1 MSIRGSFQNI
11 RDQIGKINTI
21 LDGSKSSSDN
31 GSTDQQDGAAAE
43 HHPSAEHD
51 HRAENGFVH
60 PGEPDFDRGPVAHT
74 SASEPRSIA
83 ENLYQPEYQDEDR
96 DEPVRQHPNDRALRT
111 DTANDD
117 GVEYS
122 NGNSSAQ
129 ADDYP
134 ASDPDQD
141 VSFDYPES
149 FEMAKEGFVNADHE
163 IEELVEPGLEH
174 DHSFEMPEADSYIE
188 EFSDPS
194 PHDSGHVVDE
204 LSEVDRIVE
213 RLDETAHYSDD
224 LNESGSVQ
232 LVDPGGVRISDRVVE
247 RLLQKA
253 LVTEKQVMESWEEW
267 TSLKEDGY
275 SLSLWRVMTLHPDL
289 KREVIFEEAALVYA
303 FQKATTSLS
312 DAIAFIE
319 KAVPVFEGDRLDR
332 MLDLFVIPVAKE
344 KDTRTGD
351 VKWLFVTHDPT
362 RPEAHK
368 LLRDLGIKR
377 FELRYWSEAIIEDVI
392 TAGVLTKNVYLDR
405 LNDDPM
411 VYDLGTNFDKDKKE
425 LVDEEELENEI
436 NRSSLINLF
445 EASLV
450 EAVNKGASDIH
461 IFPNPLSQIE
471 IHFRIDGHLE
481 LWHKE
486 ERISAEAF
494 LAVVKD
500 KSQNVDRFEKDTAQD
515 GFIQRPISDTTI
527 RFRVSILPIASHK
540 PGATAESIVIRVLD
554 DRKVLSDLRKVGM
567 LDQAMKR
574 FEQAIHQPHGMVILT
589 GPTGSGKSTTLVAAL
604 HQVITPKLNVLTIE
618 DPVEYL
624 IKGIRQVKL
633 SHHLTMEGA
642 LRALLRHD
650 PDVVMVGEM
659 RDQETAEL
667 AIKLA
672 NTGHL
677 TFSTLHTN
685 DAPSAVSRLYKM
697 GIEPFLIAYAINI
710 VVAQRLIR
718 SLCPACKVVGGKD
731 AELMRV
737 LEFTD
742 EEIETSTMYAAGDN
756 SSCEKCHGVGYK
768 GRRAVA
774 ETLYFSEA
782 IRAQIIR
789 SGDSIDEQALRD
801 IASSEGML
809 SLQAS
814 AREIAKEGDTS
825 LEEVVR
831 ITGQ

>member
-1 MSIRGSFQNI
+1 
-11 RDQIGKINTI
+11 
-21 LDGSKSSSDN
+21 
-31 GSTDQQDGAAAE
+31 
-43 HHPSAEHD
+43 
-51 HRAENGFVH
+51 
-60 PGEPDFDRGPVAHT
+60 
-74 SASEPRSIA
+74 
-83 ENLYQPEYQDEDR
+83 
-96 DEPVRQHPNDRALRT
+96 
-111 DTANDD
+111 
-117 GVEYS
+117 
-122 NGNSSAQ
+122 
-129 ADDYP
+129 
-134 ASDPDQD
+134 
-141 VSFDYPES
+141 
-149 FEMAKEGFVNADHE
+149 
-163 IEELVEPGLEH
+163 
-174 DHSFEMPEADSYIE
+174 
-188 EFSDPS
+188 
-194 PHDSGHVVDE
+194 
-204 LSEVDRIVE
+204 
-213 RLDETAHYSDD
+213 
-224 LNESGSVQ
+224 
-232 LVDPGGVRISDRVVE
+232 
-247 RLLQKA
+247 
-253 LVTEKQVMESWEEW
+253 
-267 TSLKEDGY
+267 
-275 SLSLWRVMTLHPDL
+275 
-289 KREVIFEEAALVYA
+289 
-303 FQKATTSLS
+303 
-312 DAIAFIE
+312 
-319 KAVPVFEGDRLDR
+319 
-332 MLDLFVIPVAKE
+332 
-344 KDTRTGD
+344 
-351 VKWLFVTHDPT
+351 LFVTHDPT

-368 LLRDLGIKR
+368 LLRELGIKR
-377 FELRYWSEAIIEDVI
+377 FELRYWSESVIEDVI

-405 LNDDPM
+405 LNEDPM
-411 VYDLGTNFDKDKKE
+411 VYDMGTNFDKDKAE

-445 EASLV
+445 EAALV

-461 IFPNPLSQIE
+461 IFPNPKAQIE

-481 LWHKE
+481 LWHRE
-486 ERISAEAF
+486 ERISAGAF

-567 LDQAMKR
+567 LEGAMKR

-633 SHHLTMEGA
+633 SHNLTMEGA

-710 VVAQRLIR
+710 IVAQRLIR
-718 SLCPACKVVGGKD
+718 SLCKDCKVVEEKRPDVMKD
-731 AELMRV
+731 LG
-737 LEFTD
+737 FTQ
-742 EEIETSTMYAAGDN
+742 EEIDSTTIYKAGSN
-756 SSCEKCHGVGYK
+756 SSCERCGGVGYK

-782 IRAQIIR
+782 IRAQIIA
-789 SGDSIDEQALRD
+789 SGDEIDEKKLRD

-825 LEEVVR
+825 LLEVIR